1 MALLSTVIISYN
13 EEAKIARC
21 IQSALEVSEE
31 VILLDSHSTDN
42 TVIIAQQLGAK
53 VHTQSFKGFILQRE
67 DSIMLASHDL
77 VLALDADEY
86 LGPKLISAI
95 HEIKSTRTADVYQ
108 LNRLSGINGHW
119 IRHGSWHPDPIV
131 RLFHKSHVSNG
142 GEAPHDKIIPHKGSQ
157 VIKLAGLLYHDA
169 HDSIEDRR
177 LAITK
182 HSLVAAQTKYAKG
195 IRSHLLKQLLKTIW
209 KFIVEYFFKLGFLDG
224 YYGWIAAKS
233 TAQYIYLRE
242 GHLIR
247 MERIDGY

>member
-21 IQSALEVSEE
+21 IQSAFEVSEE

-42 TVIIAQQLGAK
+42 TVNIAKQLGAK
-53 VHTQSFKGFILQRE
+53 VHLQAFKGFIQQRE
-67 DSIMLASHDL
+67 DAIHLATHDL

-86 LGPKLISAI
+86 LGAKLITAI
-95 HEIKSTRTADVYQ
+95 HQIKKTPAADAYL
-108 LNRLSGINGHW
+108 LNRLSGISGHW

-131 RLFHKSHVSNG
+131 RLFSKSHVSNG
-142 GEAPHDKIIPHKGSQ
+142 GEAPHDRIIPHKDSQ
-157 VIKLAGLLYHDA
+157 VVKLDGLLYHDA
-169 HDSIEDRR
+169 HDSIEDRI

-195 IRSHLLKQLLKTIW
+195 IRSHRLKQWLKTLW

-247 MERIDGY
+247 MDRS

>member
-1 MALLSTVIISYN
+1 MALSTVIISYN

-21 IQSALEVSEE
+21 IQSALKVSEE

-42 TVIIAQQLGAK
+42 TVAIAKEQGAK
-53 VHTQSFKGFILQRE
+53 VYTQAFRGFIQQRE
-67 DSIMLASHDL
+67 DAIKLASHDL

-86 LGPKLISAI
+86 LGPELIAAI
-95 HEIKSTRTADVYQ
+95 HQIKTNPTADAYL

-119 IRHGSWHPDPIV
+119 IRHGSWHPDHIL
-131 RLFHKSHVSNG
+131 RLFYKSHVSNG
-142 GEAPHDKIIPHKGSQ
+142 GEAPHDRIIPNKGSQ
-157 VIKLAGLLYHDA
+157 VVKLNGLLYHDA
-169 HDSIEDRR
+169 HDSIEDRM

-195 IRSHLLKQLLKTIW
+195 IRSHRPKQILKTLW
-209 KFIVEYFFKLGFLDG
+209 KFVVEYFFKLGFLDG

-247 MERIDGY
+247 MSVV